1 MWSIWHAIRWRYF
14 MDPHCL
20 LYKLSTSITFFGWS
34 MLFLLGFCRQ
44 NPFQIASLSFW
55 LFLDGVCWWNPLQ
68 IGIPCGFWQIFV
80 GFHSFH
86 PKGPKDPKGSPRGPG
101 AAALRGGALR
111 QLQRLL
117 RLALGWPSG
126 VLGRFSGGWENVRG
140 GHGCGESGGCLGTD
154 LGGWATKFPGL
165 IGSFHGDLI

>member
-1 MWSIWHAIRWRYF
+1 MRYVG
-14 MDPHCL
+14 DASWILIACC
-20 LYKLSTSITFFGWS
+20 TSCQLQS
-34 MLFLLGFCRQ
+34 HFLAGLGFFLVFAGKI
-44 NPFQIASLSFW
+44 PFKSPVCLFGCFW
-55 LFLDGVCWWNPLQ
+55 MGFAGEIHFKSAFHAGFGRFLW
-68 IGIPCGFWQIFV
+68 

-86 PKGPKDPKGSPRGPG
+86 SLKGPKDPKGSPRGPG

-140 GHGCGESGGCLGTD
+140 GHGCGESGGCLGAD
-154 LGGWATKFPGL
+154 LGG
-165 IGSFHGDLI
+165 